1 MLQDTKSDFT
11 VAVSLV
17 PASRTAAT
25 YNGTS
30 VDLTGYH
37 SAAVVFSTGDL
48 ASGTATPT
56 IQESSNGTSGWADI
70 AADRLN
76 GTLAAVSANST
87 LVIGLTDIGNT
98 TAGITKKFVR
108 ATIVVAGGSGTLCS
122 AYVIRGNAQH
132 NPAGGSSTI
141 LVG

>member
-1 MLQDTKSDFT
+1 MLKDTKSDFT
-11 VAVSLV
+11 VAVSLA

-30 VDLTGYH
+30 VYLAGYN

-48 ASGTATPT
+48 ASGTATPS
-56 IQESSNGTSGWADI
+56 IEESSDGSTNWAAI
-70 AADRLN
+70 SADRLN

-87 LVIGLTDIGNT
+87 LVIGLTNV
-98 TAGITKKFVR
+98 AGITKKYVR
-108 ATIVVAGGSGTLCS
+108 AVIVVAGGSGTLCS
-122 AYVIRGNAQH
+122 AYVIRGEAQH

-141 LVG
+141 LIA